1 MFQLLCAV
9 FIGGGTGSVLRW
21 WLGMK
26 LNPVHHA
33 IPIGTLT
40 ANLLGAFVIGA
51 GLAWFNRLTGIDPM
65 WKLLI
70 TTGFCGGL
78 TTFSTFSAEVVFARC
93 KPMAN
98 KPTPEELKNG
108 LSEMQFY
115 VTQHHG
121 TEPPFTG
128 RLLHNKKNGVYHCL
142 VCDAPLFNS
151 QTKYDSGCGWPSFYE
166 PVSAEAIRYLTDNS
180 HGMQRIEIRCGNC
193 DAHLGHVFP
202 DGPQPT
208 GERYCVNSASLSFTD
223 EQNGEQIKG

>member
-1 MFQLLCAV
+1 
-9 FIGGGTGSVLRW
+9 
-21 WLGMK
+21 
-26 LNPVHHA
+26 
-33 IPIGTLT
+33 
-40 ANLLGAFVIGA
+40 
-51 GLAWFNRLTGIDPM
+51 
-65 WKLLI
+65 
-70 TTGFCGGL
+70 
-78 TTFSTFSAEVVFARC
+78 
-93 KPMAN
+93 MAN

-142 VCDAPLFNS
+142 FNS

-166 PVSAEAIRYLTDNS
+166 PVSDEAIRYLTDNS

>member
-1 MFQLLCAV
+1 
-9 FIGGGTGSVLRW
+9 
-21 WLGMK
+21 
-26 LNPVHHA
+26 
-33 IPIGTLT
+33 
-40 ANLLGAFVIGA
+40 
-51 GLAWFNRLTGIDPM
+51 
-65 WKLLI
+65 
-70 TTGFCGGL
+70 
-78 TTFSTFSAEVVFARC
+78 
-93 KPMAN
+93 MAN

-202 DGPQPT
+202 DGPHPT

>member
-1 MFQLLCAV
+1 
-9 FIGGGTGSVLRW
+9 
-21 WLGMK
+21 
-26 LNPVHHA
+26 
-33 IPIGTLT
+33 
-40 ANLLGAFVIGA
+40 
-51 GLAWFNRLTGIDPM
+51 
-65 WKLLI
+65 
-70 TTGFCGGL
+70 
-78 TTFSTFSAEVVFARC
+78 
-93 KPMAN
+93 MAN

-142 VCDAPLFNS
+142 GCDAPLFNS
-151 QTKYDSGCGWPSFYE
+151 QTKYDSGCGWARLCWPG
-166 PVSAEAIRYLTDNS
+166 SAEAIRYLTDNS

>member
-1 MFQLLCAV
+1 
-9 FIGGGTGSVLRW
+9 
-21 WLGMK
+21 
-26 LNPVHHA
+26 
-33 IPIGTLT
+33 
-40 ANLLGAFVIGA
+40 
-51 GLAWFNRLTGIDPM
+51 
-65 WKLLI
+65 
-70 TTGFCGGL
+70 
-78 TTFSTFSAEVVFARC
+78 
-93 KPMAN
+93 MAN

-180 HGMQRIEIRCGNC
+180 HGMQRIEIRCGK
-193 DAHLGHVFP
+193 L
-202 DGPQPT
+202 
-208 GERYCVNSASLSFTD
+208 
-223 EQNGEQIKG
+223 